1 MFQIRIISLI
11 GMALILTNC
20 SFFNAKKKKQ
30 ESLNS
35 IVQEVQMINEKLP
48 DMEPMVIRVVGYGAI
63 NKMTKNV
70 SDVQMRLLGMR
81 ASKLD
86 ALRTMAERVYGT
98 QIYGTST
105 VENLVIK
112 NDQFRSYVDTY
123 ILGARVVA
131 QEDMADGSFQ
141 TILEMVLDQGFRNCI
156 TSEQHWKK
164 NATCASEMV
173 HDVNV
178 LNSDRLKEQ
187 GVNTKD
193 SGLYFIE

>member
-1 MFQIRIISLI
+1 MFKIRAICLI
-11 GMALILTNC
+11 GMALILSNC

-30 ESLNS
+30 ESLNE
-35 IVQEVQMINEKLP
+35 IVQEVQMINDKLP
-48 DMEPMVIRVVGYGAI
+48 DMEPMIIRVVGYGAI
-63 NKMTKNV
+63 NPNIKGLSDIQTK
-70 SDVQMRLLGMR
+70 LLAMR

-86 ALRTMAERVYGT
+86 AFRTMAERVYGT

-105 VENLVIK
+105 VENLVVK
-112 NDQFRSYVDTY
+112 SDQFRSYVDTY

-164 NATCASEMV
+164 NASCASEMV

-178 LNSDRLKEQ
+178 LNSESLKEQ
-187 GVNTKD
+187 GINTKD

>member
-1 MFQIRIISLI
+1 MFRVRAFCLI
-11 GMALILTNC
+11 GMVLILSNC
-20 SFFNAKKKKQ
+20 SLINAKKKKQ
-30 ESLNS
+30 ESLNE
-35 IVQEVQMINEKLP
+35 IVKEVQMINDRLP
-48 DMEPMVIRVVGYGAI
+48 DMEPMIIRVVGYGAI
-63 NKMTKNV
+63 NPKMTNMSNIQTK
-70 SDVQMRLLGMR
+70 LLAMR

-86 ALRTMAERVYGT
+86 AFRSMAERVYGT

-112 NDQFRSYVDTY
+112 NDQFRTYVDTY
-123 ILGARVVA
+123 ILGARVIA

-164 NATCASEMV
+164 NARCASEMV

-178 LNSDRLKEQ
+178 LNRQNLREQ